1 MKRKV
6 VTCDICGRD
15 MTKDRFKYKF
25 KEYKYDYNRFD
36 MTDYSG
42 WHKLDMCECCYNDL
56 IEFMKHKAKEG

>member
-25 KEYKYDYNRFD
+25 KEYKYDYR
-36 MTDYSG
+36 
-42 WHKLDMCECCYNDL
+42 HKLDMCECCYNDL
-56 IEFMKHKAKEG
+56 IEFMKYKAKEG